1 MSTDCR
7 SVPPFHCLLR
17 RLLRWTW
24 KIHHTHYRLAHFFF
38 SFHWSRIQWN
48 AKGEMELNNTN
59 SDARTLCRELRR
71 KRPIVFIK
79 SIPLN
84 ECWRETLLWAEKK
97 TEWKR
102 KRANVPDPRPNECR
116 QSTPKTTKWW
126 TTTFRNRSETMLIKT
141 TCAVHYNKLKY
152 NANNKTID
160 FSSFFWSRWLRWL
173 RNWWL
178 LFVYGVYIR
187 VVSTTTAAVTGNNEW
202 HTRPMTMPRNM
213 SIDRWKFEWFSIRMS
228 WLCTYYVSLAK

>member
-1 MSTDCR
+1 MRSILANFGHWLAWSEHIITTMRHLWMRNVNRLPLSSTF
-7 SVPPFHCLLR
+7 SFPPSPPSPVNM
-17 RLLRWTW
+17 
-24 KIHHTHYRLAHFFF
+24 KNSSHTLSTRAFFF

-116 QSTPKTTKWW
+116 QSTQKTTKWW

-141 TCAVHYNKLKY
+141 TCAVHYNKLK
-152 NANNKTID
+152 
-160 FSSFFWSRWLRWL
+160 
-173 RNWWL
+173 
-178 LFVYGVYIR
+178 
-187 VVSTTTAAVTGNNEW
+187 
-202 HTRPMTMPRNM
+202 
-213 SIDRWKFEWFSIRMS
+213 
-228 WLCTYYVSLAK
+228 